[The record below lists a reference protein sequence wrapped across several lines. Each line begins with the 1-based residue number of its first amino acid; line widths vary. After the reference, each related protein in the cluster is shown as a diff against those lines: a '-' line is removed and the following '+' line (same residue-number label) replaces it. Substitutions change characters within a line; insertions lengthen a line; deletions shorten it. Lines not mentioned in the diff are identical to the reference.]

1 MSVTAAPGFVAA
13 GTAAGIKS
21 DGRLDL
27 SLVATADGR
36 PVPAAAVFT
45 QNQMTAAPVVTTRN
59 HLLRT
64 SGHAAAVVLNSGNA
78 NAANG
83 RPGVDH
89 AKRMCAATA
98 AELGCEPAEVLVCST
113 GLIGIPLPIDVIEAG
128 IPALVAARAAGDDAG
143 LAAADAIL
151 TTDTVRKLSVSSG
164 EGFVVGGM
172 AKGAAMLA
180 PNMATMLAVLTTDA
194 DATPAQLKAALTAA
208 LPVSFNALSVDG
220 CTSTND
226 TVILMASGAAG
237 PVPQEELVRA
247 VTEVCVDLAAQMAGD
262 AEGATKVVRLSV
274 SGAIDDAE
282 AERGAR
288 KVAESQL
295 VKCSWYGKDPYWGR
309 IASELG
315 SAGISFDPDK
325 VEIRYGDHVVAAGGV
340 TAPHDED
347 ALRAYMEQ
355 RDIEVHADLGL
366 GRGTASLLTNDLTHA
381 YVDENMGTS

>member
-1 MSVTAAPGFVAA
+1 MSVTAASGFVAS
-13 GTAAGIKS
+13 GTAAGIKP

-27 SLVATADGR
+27 SLVATEDGR

-64 SGHAAAVVLNSGNA
+64 TGHAAAVVLNSGNA

-83 RPGVDH
+83 RRGVDD

-98 AELGCEPAEVLVCST
+98 AELGCEAHEVLVCST
-113 GLIGIPLPIDVIEAG
+113 GLIGIPLPIDAIEAG
-128 IPALVAARAAGDDAG
+128 VPALAAARAAGEDAG

-151 TTDTVRKLSVSSG
+151 TTDTVRKLSVADG
-164 EGFVVGGM
+164 PGFVVGGM

-194 DATPAQLKAALTAA
+194 EATPALLKSALTAA
-208 LPVSFNALSVDG
+208 LPSSFNSLSVDG

-226 TVILMASGAAG
+226 TVILMASGRAG
-237 PVPQEELVRA
+237 PVEPADLIAA
-247 VTEVCVDLAAQMAGD
+247 VTAVCEDLAAQMAGD
-262 AEGATKVVRLSV
+262 AEGATKVVRV
-274 SGAIDDAE
+274 VVEGAVDDHE

-309 IASELG
+309 VASELG

-325 VEIRYGDHVVAAGGV
+325 LRISYGDHVVADGGINADHDADALSAYMDQRHIEV
-340 TAPHDED
+340 TA
-347 ALRAYMEQ
+347 Q
-355 RDIEVHADLGL
+355 LGL
-366 GRGTASLLTNDLTHA
+366 GTGRATVLTNDLTHA